1 MKWIG
6 PLVEVQMEAVLLL
19 AKAAQVVLDRTV
31 NFVKWKSFELVYT
44 KDRSLWKLFPSA
56 VFYGVAPS
64 ALVPSS
70 RMWGKEMFI
79 QQVKYQKYESSG

>member
-31 NFVKWKSFELVYT
+31 NFVK
-44 KDRSLWKLFPSA
+44 
-56 VFYGVAPS
+56 
-64 ALVPSS
+64 
-70 RMWGKEMFI
+70 
-79 QQVKYQKYESSG
+79 